1 MGTWASTMMGWW
13 RRATWTELTQEIDIL
28 QGPSDK
34 TFKLPDRCPIT
45 GVPTVSKSGQ
55 SHAEIFHHI
64 APDSVSLRSEIE
76 RVNSMR
82 IHSWRVDLHFILP
95 CLYFPVL
102 FCSLPSVLRKKGC
115 KWPASGLNNNLI
127 EWRFIKTVLMAT
139 VVSGMEKQPRG
150 LRFSTSFLTSI
161 YKAQLS
167 SGDLRTEWN
176 NETTG
181 F

>member
-1 MGTWASTMMGWW
+1 MMGWW
-13 RRATWTELTQEIDIL
+13 RRAAVAPTWTELTQETDIL
-28 QGPSDK
+28 QGPSNK
-34 TFKLPDRCPIT
+34 PCKSPNRCPIP
-45 GVPTVSKSGQ
+45 GVPTMSRSRQ
-55 SHAEIFHHI
+55 SHAELSHHI
-64 APDSVSLRSEIE
+64 APDSVSLRSELE
-76 RVNSMR
+76 RVNSVR
-82 IHSWRVDLHFILP
+82 IHSWRVHLHFILP
-95 CLYFPVL
+95 CLYLPVL

-115 KWPASGLNNNLI
+115 KWPASGPNNNLI

-139 VVSGMEKQPRG
+139 IVSRMEKQPRG

-167 SGDLRTEWN
+167 SGNLRTEWN

>member
-1 MGTWASTMMGWW
+1 MLQPLFPEHLLQWYNCCDAFGYALHLLNFEAHLKWHFSLHAFLYLTLTPTWNSFWLQLLN
-13 RRATWTELTQEIDIL
+13 ATVISI
-28 QGPSDK
+28 
-34 TFKLPDRCPIT
+34 
-45 GVPTVSKSGQ
+45 
-55 SHAEIFHHI
+55 
-64 APDSVSLRSEIE
+64 
-76 RVNSMR
+76 
-82 IHSWRVDLHFILP
+82 HFILP
-95 CLYFPVL
+95 CLYLPVL

-115 KWPASGLNNNLI
+115 KWPVSGPNNNLI

-139 VVSGMEKQPRG
+139 VVSRMEKQPRG

-167 SGDLRTEWN
+167 SGNLRTEWN